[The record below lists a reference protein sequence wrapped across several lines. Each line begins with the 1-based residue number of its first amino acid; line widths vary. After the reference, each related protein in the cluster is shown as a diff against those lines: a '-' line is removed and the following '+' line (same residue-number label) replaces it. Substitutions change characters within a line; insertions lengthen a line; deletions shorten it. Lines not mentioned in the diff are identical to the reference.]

1 MVPAVTAPG
10 FRRAL
15 TPPSVFGRSWLDRL
29 RRVPSRRAEQALAVG
44 AGDTVLIVTAHPDDE
59 TLGAGATVA
68 SLVEIGVTV
77 HLMCATA
84 GEAAYDEAGIV
95 EPGLADTRRS
105 ELADAA
111 AALGIARVEV
121 LGISDGHVA
130 EHEAELSACVSRHLA
145 ADRVSHVLTLWDR
158 DPHPDHAAT
167 GRAAAVAAHSCGRP
181 VSGFPV
187 WAFHWSD
194 PQVMLPATAGAVV
207 VEVGPRAAACRRRAL
222 RRHVSQ
228 TTPLTEG
235 IGAVVPPDVAAW
247 TTELLVPM

>member
-15 TPPSVFGRSWLDRL
+15 TPPPSVFGRSWLDRL
-29 RRVPSRRAEQALAVG
+29 RSVPARRAEQALAAG

-59 TLGAGATVA
+59 TLGVGATVA
-68 SLVEIGVTV
+68 SLVEAGATV

-111 AALGIARVEV
+111 AALGIARAEV
-121 LGISDGHVA
+121 GISDGHVA
-130 EHEAELSACVSRHLA
+130 EHEAELSAC
-145 ADRVSHVLTLWDR
+145 
-158 DPHPDHAAT
+158 
-167 GRAAAVAAHSCGRP
+167 GRP

-187 WAFHWSD
+187 WAFHWSE
-194 PQVMLPATAGAVV
+194 PQVMLPATA
-207 VEVGPRAAACRRRAL
+207 
-222 RRHVSQ
+222 
-228 TTPLTEG
+228 EG
-235 IGAVVPPDVAAW
+235 IGAVGPPDVAAW